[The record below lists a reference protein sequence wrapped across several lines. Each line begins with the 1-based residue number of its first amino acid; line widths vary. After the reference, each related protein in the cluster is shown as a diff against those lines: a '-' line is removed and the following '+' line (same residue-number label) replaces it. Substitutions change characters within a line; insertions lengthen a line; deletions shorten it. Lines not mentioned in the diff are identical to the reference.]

1 MIIYNDDYFSIPIEL
16 NVRDILRLSTDKLA
30 VLAVSRLKSS
40 LPLIDIEII
49 ESSGHSK
56 KIGVHKCKDPLN
68 MKFLPDVIDVYP
80 TEYVF
85 NPGIAMFCFPE
96 GMTIRKYSDLPK
108 CFSFVLT
115 GAMGERSYATCLVFT
130 EELQRKFLDIV

>member
-1 MIIYNDDYFSIPIEL
+1 MIVYNDDYYSIPIQL
-16 NVRDILRLSTDKLA
+16 NIREILRLSTDKMS

-49 ESSGHSK
+49 ENSGHSK

-68 MKFLPDVIDVYP
+68 MKFLPDVLDMYP
-80 TEYVF
+80 LDCVF

-115 GAMGERSYATCLVFT
+115 GAMGERSYATCLVFY
-130 EELQRKFLDIV
+130 EELQLRFLDTV